1 MTWRRERD
9 YHAYRSYPRDDA
21 AGRASGGILAGLKR
35 VLDFIAR
42 PTPPAVT
49 LKISNRELSRLSG
62 RDAFGRAA
70 DCPFPTNVSA
80 MRPRHHDG

>member
-9 YHAYRSYPRDDA
+9 YHAYRSYPRDDV
-21 AGRASGGILAGLKR
+21 RASRARGGILGGLKR
-35 VLDFIAR
+35 VLDFVAR

-49 LKISNRELSRLSG
+49 LKIGNRELSRLNGS
-62 RDAFGRAA
+62 RAA

-80 MRPRHHDG
+80 LRPRHHDG